1 MLHVVP
7 LQLAWKFAFSILC
20 SMLELLVWSAPQS
33 SATVPSKFIVFP
45 WVKFMVS
52 FGLGLVFV
60 RVPIRVKFSGGDV
73 MLALT

>member
-7 LQLAWKFAFSILC
+7 LQLDWKLPFSILC
-20 SMLELLVWSAPQS
+20 SMLELVVCGSPQS

-73 MLALT
+73 MLPLT